1 MRFAAQPWL
10 WVTPLL
16 PVLWLA
22 WRLLESRG
30 RRSLHRLLGE
40 RAVDH
45 VEGRRAQL
53 LTWDRFLLFFGL
65 FWLLVALARPQWG
78 ASEVTVTQRGSDV
91 VVALDISSSMLAQDV
106 APSRLDRAK
115 TELGNFL
122 GRVKESRIGLVF
134 FAGAAFV
141 QCPLTLDYGTA
152 DMFLKMADTDMLS
165 EQGTNIGAALAAA
178 RQLLAKGRQPDDA
191 EGFQAIILV
200 TDGEDLEGAW
210 QKEAEACRKD
220 GIRVIPVG
228 VGSTEGG
235 LIPAVDRQ
243 GRPAGYLKDD
253 AGNVVTTHLNLEAL
267 DQLGEI
273 GGAGTFRLGV
283 DGLAGDRLFRELQRL
298 GRRDL
303 EDRRVSA
310 YQERFLW
317 PLSLAI
323 ACLLLRLGLRP
334 WRPVAVMAAL
344 AAVVWLGP
352 TAPASAGLVREGAA
366 AAAEGRRLYG
376 EGDYKGALSA
386 FEGAVVH
393 APDDP
398 VLSLAVGETLFRLQR
413 YPEAIR
419 EFERVLGL
427 TDDPALRAEALYNRG
442 TAALAGGDT
451 QGAIKSL
458 RESLAIDPGQQ
469 DAALNLEAAL
479 RRLQQEQ
486 QNQPQD
492 QDKKDQDKKDQDK
505 TDQDKK
511 DQGKKDQD
519 KKEQDKKDQEQ
530 QKQEDQSQ
538 DPQNRDK
545 QNQDKQEQDK
555 QDQDEQGRDN
565 QQQDQQKDQQQQQD
579 QKQKQAEKKPA
590 GEEGTPPPELTDEQA
605 AQILKALDRDE
616 EELKRSLQQRV
627 QGARPRS
634 GKRW

>member
-1 MRFAAQPWL
+1 MRFASQPWL
-10 WVTPLL
+10 WVVPLL

-22 WRLLESRG
+22 LRLMDARG
-30 RRSLHRLLGE
+30 RRSLQRLLGGN
-40 RAVDH
+40 ASAH
-45 VEGRRAQL
+45 VEGRRPQL
-53 LTWDRFLLFFGL
+53 LSWERFLLFFGL
-65 FWLLVALARPQWG
+65 FWLLIALARPQWG

-122 GRVKESRIGLVF
+122 GRVQDSRIGLVF

-152 DMFLKMADTDMLS
+152 DMFLKMADTDLLS

-178 RQLLAKGRQPDDA
+178 RQLLDKGKQGDDA
-191 EGFQAIILV
+191 EGFQAIVLV

-210 QKEAEACRKD
+210 QKEAEACRKA

-243 GRPAGYLKDD
+243 GRPAGFLKDE

-267 DQLGEI
+267 DQLGQLS
-273 GGAGTFRLGV
+273 GAGTFRLGV

-310 YQERFLW
+310 YQERFVW
-317 PLSLAI
+317 PLLLAI
-323 ACLLLRLGLRP
+323 ACLLLRLVLRP
-334 WRPVAVMAAL
+334 WRSGAAVAVL
-344 AAVVWLGP
+344 AGVLCLLQAS
-352 TAPASAGLVREGAA
+352 AASAGIIREGAA
-366 AAAEGRRLYG
+366 AAAEGRRLYQ
-376 EGDYKGALSA
+376 EGNYQGALSA

-398 VLSLAVGETLFRLQR
+398 VLSLAVGETLFRLDR
-413 YPEAIR
+413 FPEATR
-419 EFERVLGL
+419 EFERAFGL
-427 TDDPALRAEALYNRG
+427 TDDPSLKAEALYNRG
-442 TAALAGGDT
+442 TAALAGGDAT
-451 QGAIKSL
+451 AAVKSL
-458 RESLAIDPGQQ
+458 RESLAIDPRQE
-469 DAALNLEAAL
+469 DAMLNLEAAL

-486 QNQPQD
+486 QPQD
-492 QDKKDQDKKDQDK
+492 
-505 TDQDKK
+505 
-511 DQGKKDQD
+511 
-519 KKEQDKKDQEQ
+519 
-530 QKQEDQSQ
+530 
-538 DPQNRDK
+538 
-545 QNQDKQEQDK
+545 QDK
-555 QDQDEQGRDN
+555 QDQDK
-565 QQQDQQKDQQQQQD
+565 QDQDKQDQDKQDQDKQDQDKQDQDKQDQDKQDQDKQDQDKQDQDKQDQEERQNQQQQQ
-579 QKQKQAEKKPA
+579 QQQEQQEQQEQQQEQKPA
-590 GEEGTPPPELTDEQA
+590 GEQGAPPPELTDEQA

-627 QGARPRS
+627 QGVRPRS